1 MKCPH
6 ATREVP
12 TDPHEKARY
21 DWAMKHVELAK
32 EQGMSSEE
40 IHALFK
46 QIMDFDFKEVDK
58 VPNDEAHKTFRQA
71 LAHANRAMEEGQP
84 IEAVHAIFR
93 RIMHGETEGK
103 CKHRHGHHHGHG
115 HGEGHHGEGHK
126 CCGKHGHHH
135 NHGDGQP
142 AKEHHGEE
150 NL

>member
-1 MKCPH
+1 
-6 ATREVP
+6 
-12 TDPHEKARY
+12 
-21 DWAMKHVELAK
+21 
-32 EQGMSSEE
+32 
-40 IHALFK
+40 
-46 QIMDFDFKEVDK
+46 MDFDFKEVDK

-115 HGEGHHGEGHK
+115 EGHHGEGHHGEGHK

-135 NHGDGQP
+135 NHGEGQP
-142 AKEHHGEE
+142 AKEHYGEE